1 MTADVEPHPHTS
13 RAEAVRLATRDADH
27 QDGRRLQVVGRHPE
41 MDPSTGWT
49 WSDAE
54 HHERMDGYV
63 DLAPVDHSGEMTPS

>member
-1 MTADVEPHPHTS
+1 
-13 RAEAVRLATRDADH
+13 
-27 QDGRRLQVVGRHPE
+27 